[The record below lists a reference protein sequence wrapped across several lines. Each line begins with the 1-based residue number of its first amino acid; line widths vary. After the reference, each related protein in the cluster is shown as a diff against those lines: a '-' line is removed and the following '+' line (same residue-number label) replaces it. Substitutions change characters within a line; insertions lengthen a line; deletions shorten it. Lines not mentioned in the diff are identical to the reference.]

1 MEIEYTPAWYSQQ
14 LPDNTRLKVGTSADS
29 VLYHSTAAI
38 SADAAV
44 TNVIEG
50 SPDHAGTAANSLIVS
65 NTTNDGDIL
74 FAVSDG
80 GNSIG
85 ILKLDGDIGRP
96 VLHVALHGADGS
108 VSEPGYAFSAD
119 TDSGMYRVGANNI
132 ALGVNGA
139 VAINQTTVHTEVLS
153 GTAASPGLSFIADPD
168 SGMYRVGA
176 NNIALGVNGAVALN
190 QTTGHTE
197 ILDGTAGG
205 PGIAFINDTNMGIYR
220 IASARMGFTTAGAIG
235 FELSGSQTLVYHGVP
250 TASASS
256 DLNIDG
262 SKVIHQVSSSRRY
275 KTDERPWTGISK
287 ILRKLKPKIFR
298 WENTDL
304 KGWQGDDYGMI
315 AEDGAEAFEPFVNK
329 GENGQINS
337 YRSPVLVSALVGGWQ
352 ELDKRLQALERKES

>member
-1 MEIEYTPAWYSQQ
+1 MLEYTPAWYSQQ

-38 SADAAV
+38 SADAEV

-50 SPDHAGTAANSLIVS
+50 TSDHAGTAANSLVIS

-96 VLHVALHGADGS
+96 VLHVALYGADGS

-153 GTAASPGLSFIADPD
+153 GTAASPGLSFIEDTD

-190 QTTGHTE
+190 QTTAHTE
-197 ILDGTAGG
+197 FLDGTAGA
-205 PGIAFINDTNMGIYR
+205 PGMSFINESTTGIYR
-220 IASARMGFTTAGAIG
+220 ITSGRMGFTSGGAIS
-235 FELSGSQTLVYHGVP
+235 FEVDGNQDLVYHSVP
-250 TASASS
+250 SASAST

-262 SKVIHQVSSSRRY
+262 SNVIHKVSSSRRY
-275 KTDERPWTGISK
+275 KTDERPWTGISN

-298 WENTDL
+298 WENTDIE
-304 KGWQGDDYGMI
+304 GWQGDDYGRI
-315 AEDGAEAFEPFVNK
+315 AEDGAEAFEPLVNK

-337 YRSPVLVSALVGGWQ
+337 YRNPVLVSALVGGWQ
-352 ELDKRLQALERKES
+352 ELDQRLQALERKGS